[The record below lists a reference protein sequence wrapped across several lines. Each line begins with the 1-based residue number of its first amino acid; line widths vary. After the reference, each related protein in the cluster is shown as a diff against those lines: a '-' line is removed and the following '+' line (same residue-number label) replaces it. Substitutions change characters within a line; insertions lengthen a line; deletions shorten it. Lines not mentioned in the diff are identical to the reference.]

1 MTQSDASGSSATIPN
16 PRGYPP
22 FEARLFNT
30 YSDNQLRYY
39 YKSSALL
46 TINDLSERLSA
57 RRAEKEA
64 LGWDGNSRESSPAR
78 VAAIPNSLSYDNDGE
93 PDSNC
98 PEPVTGRKGVKIQ
111 RFRYHQA
118 PLE

>member
-1 MTQSDASGSSATIPN
+1 MTQSDTSGLNATIPN

-39 YKSSALL
+39 HKSGALL
-46 TINDLSERLSA
+46 TINDLSERLAA

-64 LGWDGNSRESSPAR
+64 LR
-78 VAAIPNSLSYDNDGE
+78 
-93 PDSNC
+93 
-98 PEPVTGRKGVKIQ
+98 
-111 RFRYHQA
+111 
-118 PLE
+118 